1 MLQGMWDNLK
11 LAEKN
16 HYCRLYA
23 LTFQRMNKESL
34 CEIEY
39 ALNNLDTEKKLF
51 LLLLQINASIKWDLI
66 PDYTKC
72 LLEPLDMIYQEYRKY
87 EKIRN
92 GKMVRGI
99 RKIRSFLKR

>member
-1 MLQGMWDNLK
+1 MYIVKRKAVPVIRKSPESILDMLQGMWDNLK

-66 PDYTKC
+66 RTIP
-72 LLEPLDMIYQEYRKY
+72 
-87 EKIRN
+87 N
-92 GKMVRGI
+92 A
-99 RKIRSFLKR
+99 F